1 MKKRTVAQVKPTG
14 AARQVAQSREP
25 AVPHG
30 DAPGRCRCA
39 RFQIRAKP
47 RTSGLGYDVR
57 PIVGRRRRIA
67 ARVVEELFVRAHTL
81 VAANRIARLE
91 TDTDNGK
98 LNLYYTQEVR
108 VEVKPE
114 EPKP

>member
-1 MKKRTVAQVKPTG
+1 MKKRTVAQVKPTAP

-25 AVPHG
+25 EYRMETRKVPV
-30 DAPGRCRCA
+30 RS
-39 RFQIRAKP
+39 FQIRAKP
-47 RTSGLGYDVR
+47 RTSGLGYSYDDSR
-57 PIVGRRRRIA
+57 EAEDA

-81 VAANRIARLE
+81 VAAGRIARLE